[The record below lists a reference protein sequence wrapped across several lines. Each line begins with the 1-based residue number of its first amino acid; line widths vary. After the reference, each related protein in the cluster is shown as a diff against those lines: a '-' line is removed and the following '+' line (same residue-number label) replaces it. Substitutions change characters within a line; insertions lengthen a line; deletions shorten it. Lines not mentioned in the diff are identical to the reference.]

1 MAYKYAN
8 AHDWLE
14 ERITGTSDL
23 DYLRGIIRSLA
34 GKCDGDDLQDIFQSE
49 MSADGYFDD
58 LDAEEEDDGDGMFIV
73 IEDEDGD
80 FDPDGFFYEEG
91 DE

>member
-34 GKCDGDDLQDIFQSE
+34 GECYGDDLQDIFQSE
-49 MSADGYFDD
+49 MSGDGYFVD
-58 LDAEEEDDGDGMFIV
+58 LDAEEEDEDDGGGMFILL
-73 IEDEDGD
+73 EDEDDD
-80 FDPDGFFYEEG
+80 FGPWED